1 MKILGVG
8 LSRTGTYS
16 LAVALRQLGFNTL
29 HYDRERLNDIL
40 DGTNPKPDFLR
51 YDDVDA
57 VADVPGVRLRPSACW

>member
-40 DGTNPKPDFLR
+40 DGTNPKPDLLR
-51 YDDVDA
+51 
-57 VADVPGVRLRPSACW
+57 RLALSARA